1 MTIQAFAEDP
11 HESGNIY
18 HLPEEALRKEG
29 EWITRAKINP
39 ADFAPLY
46 HRYHEPIFRF
56 VFRRM
61 NEKEDA
67 FDVTSQVFMKA
78 LNNIGKY
85 EIKGLPFS
93 AWLYRIALNEVNMFY
108 RKSKSSR
115 AVSMDDKG
123 MQFIYEE
130 MEDENISQ
138 YHDKMMDKLSFLKE
152 DEMQLIQM
160 RFFEKMPFREIADI
174 LSMTENN
181 AKVKTYRILDKLKKT
196 ILAK

>member
-1 MTIQAFAEDP
+1 MTIQAYAEDP
-11 HESGNIY
+11 PGNDNIY

-29 EWITRAKINP
+29 EWILMAKKNP

-46 HRYHEPIFRF
+46 HRYHEPVFRF

-67 FDVTSQVFMKA
+67 FDITSQVFMKA
-78 LNNIGKY
+78 LSNIGKY

-93 AWLYRIALNEVNMFY
+93 SWLYRIAINEINMFY
-108 RKSKSSR
+108 RQSKSSR
-115 AVSMDDKG
+115 AVSMDDTG
-123 MQFIYEE
+123 LQHICEE
-130 MEDENISQ
+130 MEDENISR
-138 YHDKMMDKLSFLKE
+138 YHDKMMDKLAYLPE

-160 RFFEKMPFREIADI
+160 RFFEKMPFKDIADI

-181 AKVKTYRILDKLKKT
+181 AKVKTYRTLDKLKKT
-196 ILAK
+196 ILGK